1 MKRLDRFQES
11 KMVDTVKTA
20 VDRCGKGADP
30 SKVVAELAIEK
41 DMTTEQAARI
51 CEAVNKIASIEYLS
65 NKDNDREADF
75 PLADSAVVKKI
86 MKDSFKLAKDP
97 FRFRKT
103 ASEGVEGSP
112 KKVSYV
118 TDEQRKEYNKASHAS
133 ELSEDYMKIQAAAQ
147 ALKLASDEARLV
159 EYKLH
164 DNMISLANKCASLSE
179 DDAQD
184 MANYAVS
191 HYGKDGVNFL
201 TALENLTD
209 REFDKSY
216 RPFMKTGSDIED
228 AVDDFMLLADQV
240 KSLRDIM
247 AFGKEAA
254 EKKSKPTGIH
264 DPTGANFDEVDE
276 LFSAQALENADPA
289 KNPIYRKLMANN
301 FHVDRNWPEYKQFY
315 NNYVQNMK
323 DAILNSNASSPAN
336 PYLSLDEKTD
346 MEQKTK
352 DWETEKKY
360 NQANE
365 ERATREMEKDLLSQM
380 AGHRINNPETEK
392 ARRAFLDQEEERRR
406 KIDDRVRQTA
416 HSLMS
421 DAAQRNAATSAWIN
435 DTISGAINNTKA
447 MYSAALGALQKAD
460 QLRQQLTPTQR
471 SGNEYSDPLSLKASK
486 YLDNLGLHD
495 TFAKAYLSDS
505 YLRQYSPKEV
515 AEAFNI
521 IHEVAPDIITRNAS
535 PHVVSAMLRKYL
547 ANNNQIDPIEIRD
560 LVSTEKD
567 RVDTDLKRQ
576 QLENLKGNKPNK

>member
-97 FRFRKT
+97 FHFRKT
-103 ASEGVEGSP
+103 ASEGIGGSP
-112 KKVSYV
+112 KRVSYV

-147 ALKLASDEARLV
+147 AIKLASDEARLV

-254 EKKSKPTGIH
+254 DKKKRKSPEL
-264 DPTGANFDEVDE
+264 DPTAID
-276 LFSAQALENADPA
+276 ENAVTAELRNRIHSGDP
-289 KNPIYRKLMANN
+289 K
-301 FHVDRNWPEYKQFY
+301 YKGKAF
-315 NNYVQNMK
+315 
-323 DAILNSNASSPAN
+323 PAN
-336 PYLSLDEKTD
+336 DAELRTTPEWKNLYKEMTDQIKFDAVNQRAFDGSNPFLSAGDKAK
-346 MEQKTK
+346 MGQYVN
-352 DWETEKKY
+352 DWENEKKY

-421 DAAQRNAATSAWIN
+421 DAAQRNAATTAWIN